1 MKYIKLSPIILFLI
15 LFYFL
20 FWKIKNIQNT
30 KELQSVL
37 LNQDLPKLEL
47 EYVDGKF
54 TLNSLLG
61 EKAFIINFFASWCA
75 PCREEHAVLEKYS
88 KDQIIIGI
96 AYKDDINSVKK
107 FLRELFSA

>member
-47 EYVDGKF
+47 EFVDGKF

-61 EKAFIINFFASWCA
+61 KKLLLLIFLLLG
-75 PCREEHAVLEKYS
+75 VLLVGKNMQY
-88 KDQIIIGI
+88 
-96 AYKDDINSVKK
+96 
-107 FLRELFSA
+107 

>member
-47 EYVDGKF
+47 EFVDGKF
-54 TLNSLLG
+54 TLGSLLG
-61 EKAFIINFFASWCA
+61 KIDSRVSYHNPCWTQMIIES
-75 PCREEHAVLEKYS
+75 HLK
-88 KDQIIIGI
+88 I
-96 AYKDDINSVKK
+96 
-107 FLRELFSA
+107 